1 MFMHVYGNPGIRRI
15 YRFTELSGTIIN
27 VQYSTVQY
35 ITPQYNTVQYS
46 TVHYITPRYT
56 TTYICTDY
64 SEQVWVGILFFYGTG
79 LYTEDVKQIN

>member
-15 YRFTELSGTIIN
+15 YRFTELSGTII
-27 VQYSTVQY
+27 
-35 ITPQYNTVQYS
+35 TVQYS